1 MCLSRYED
9 WESMAGKVSSDPNK
23 FILPDLGEGLEEAE
37 LIKWVVSEGDAVD
50 EHDIL
55 AEMETDK
62 ALVEVPS
69 PRKGTIK
76 TLHASDGDII
86 KVGAVFVTYEGGD
99 DDTPAR
105 AEQDTELTTEAA
117 EEEAKDAGTVVGQVS
132 DILAG
137 MGSGDGKALAA
148 PAVRRLARDL
158 GIEIDSV
165 AGTGI
170 GGRVTAKDVRNAAEN
185 GGSSKPAPSAPKQQ
199 SSAPSRPTQ
208 SAPESSRPAET
219 RKPLNLPSTN
229 VGRSYAPQ
237 QPYAPQ
243 PSQQPGFQPYP
254 QQQPGYGYAPPAY
267 PYPPQ
272 YAPYPPYGYAPP
284 PPPPGY
290 GYPQMP
296 YPQQQQGLPAAP
308 GYQGPGSYRPIPNP
322 AQQSQVQPGQ
332 GEAHIPFKGI
342 RRTIANRLRE
352 SVNTAVHFTVMDEAD
367 VTALDGLRK
376 EISAQ
381 TGVKLSFLPF
391 ISAAVAKAL
400 SGRFGAMNAIVDE
413 QKEEIVQFAGV
424 HLGIATDTE
433 NGLMVPVIR
442 DADRMNVVELGQSI
456 VDIATAARDRSIPRD
471 QLMGSTFT
479 ISNVGSHAGKF
490 ATPVINSPEVAIL
503 AVGKA
508 YDGVVVRDG
517 QAMVGRVLPLSLACD
532 HRVVDGATAALALA
546 EIVESLQCPE
556 SLL

>member
-1 MCLSRYED
+1 
-9 WESMAGKVSSDPNK
+9 MAGKVSSDPNQ

-37 LIKWVVSEGDAVD
+37 LIKWIVSEGDEVE
-50 EHDIL
+50 EHQIL

-69 PRKGTIK
+69 PRAGKIK
-76 TLHASDGDII
+76 TLHGNDGDII
-86 KVGAVFVTYEGGD
+86 KVGAVFVTYEGGPD
-99 DDTPAR
+99 DAPA
-105 AEQDTELTTEAA
+105 AKPAPKAA
-117 EEEAKDAGTVVGQVS
+117 AAKSEEREDAGTVVGQVS
-132 DILAG
+132 DTLAG

-158 GIEIDSV
+158 GIDIDAV

-185 GGSSKPAPSAPKQQ
+185 GGASKPTSSAAPKQN
-199 SSAPSRPTQ
+199 APAPAAPTQ
-208 SAPESSRPAET
+208 SAPAPSRPAEV

-229 VGRSYAPQ
+229 VGQSYAPQ

-243 PSQQPGFQPYP
+243 PSYQHYP
-254 QQQPGYGYAPPAY
+254 QQQPGYGYPPPAY
-267 PYPPQ
+267 HYPPQ
-272 YAPYPPYGYAPP
+272 PYPAYPPYGYAPP

-290 GYPQMP
+290 GYPQPMP
-296 YPQQQQGLPAAP
+296 QQGLPAAP
-308 GYQGPGSYRPIPNP
+308 GYQGPGGYRPIPNP
-322 AQQSQVQPGQ
+322 AQQSMVQPGQ
-332 GEAHIPFKGI
+332 SEAHIPFKGI

-352 SVNTAVHFTVMDEAD
+352 SVNTAVHFTVVDEAD
-367 VTALDGLRK
+367 VTTLDALRK
-376 EISAQ
+376 EVSAQ

-391 ISAAVAKAL
+391 VCAAVAKSLA
-400 SGRFGAMNAIVDE
+400 GRFGAMNAIVDE
-413 QKEEIVQFAGV
+413 QREEIIQYGAV

-456 VDIATAARDRSIPRD
+456 VNVATAARDRSIPREL
-471 QLMGSTFT
+471 LMGSTFT

-490 ATPVINSPEVAIL
+490 ATPVINAPEVAIL

-517 QAMVGRVLPLSLACD
+517 QAMVGKVMPLSLACD

-546 EIVESLQCPE
+546 EIVESLQNPE

>member
-1 MCLSRYED
+1 
-9 WESMAGKVSSDPNK
+9 MAGKVSSDPNQ

-37 LIKWVVSEGDAVD
+37 LIKWVVSEGDTVE
-50 EHDIL
+50 EHQIL

-69 PRKGTIK
+69 PRAGTIK
-76 TLHASDGDII
+76 TLHGSDGDII
-86 KVGAVFVTYEGGD
+86 KVGAVFVTYEGGAND
-99 DDTPAR
+99 APSPAP
-105 AEQDTELTTEAA
+105 EPAA
-117 EEEAKDAGTVVGQVS
+117 EPTAEEREDAGTVVGAVS
-132 DILAG
+132 DTLAG

-165 AGTGI
+165 QGTGI
-170 GGRVTAKDVRNAAEN
+170 GGRVTAKDVRNAAE
-185 GGSSKPAPSAPKQQ
+185 GGGATKPAAAPTAPAPSAP
-199 SSAPSRPTQ
+199 AP
-208 SAPESSRPAET
+208 APAARPAEI
-219 RKPLNLPSTN
+219 RKPLNLPATN
-229 VGRSYAPQ
+229 VGQSYAPQ
-237 QPYAPQ
+237 QPQAPQPSYQPYPPQQPAYGYAPQ
-243 PSQQPGFQPYP
+243 PM
-254 QQQPGYGYAPPAY
+254 Y

-272 YAPYPPYGYAPP
+272 PYPAYPPYGYAPP
-284 PPPPGY
+284 APGY
-290 GYPQMP
+290 GYPQQPMP
-296 YPQQQQGLPAAP
+296 QQGLPAAP
-308 GYQGPGSYRPIPNP
+308 GYQGPGAYRPIPNP
-322 AQQSQVQPGQ
+322 AQQGMVQPGQ
-332 GEAHIPFKGI
+332 SQASIPFKGI

-352 SVNTAVHFTVMDEAD
+352 SVNTAVHFTVVDDAD
-367 VTALDGLRK
+367 VTALDALRK
-376 EISAQ
+376 EVSAQ

-391 ISAAVAKAL
+391 VCAAVAKSLA
-400 SGRFGAMNAIVDE
+400 GRFGAMNAIVDE
-413 QKEEIVQFAGV
+413 QREEIVQYGGV

-456 VDIATAARDRSIPRD
+456 VNVATAARDRSIPRD

-479 ISNVGSHAGKF
+479 ISNVGSHAGKY
-490 ATPVINSPEVAIL
+490 ATPVINAPEVAIL

-517 QAMVGRVLPLSLACD
+517 QAMVGKVMPLSLACD

-546 EIVESLQCPE
+546 EIVESLQNPE

>member
-1 MCLSRYED
+1 
-9 WESMAGKVSSDPNK
+9 MAGKVSSDPNK

-69 PRKGTIK
+69 PRKGVIK
-76 TLHASDGDII
+76 TLHGSDGDTI

-99 DDTPAR
+99 DDAPTAAPEAPA
-105 AEQDTELTTEAA
+105 AKA
-117 EEEAKDAGTVVGQVS
+117 EEKDAGTVVGQVS
-132 DILAG
+132 DTLAG

-158 GIEIDSV
+158 GIDIDSV

-170 GGRVTAKDVRNAAEN
+170 GGRVTAKDVRNAAE
-185 GGSSKPAPSAPKQQ
+185 GGGASRPAPAPAQSTPAPAASAP
-199 SSAPSRPTQ
+199 AP
-208 SAPESSRPAET
+208 ARPAET

-229 VGRSYAPQ
+229 VGQSYAPQ
-237 QPYAPQ
+237 RPQAPQ
-243 PSQQPGFQPYP
+243 PSYQPYP
-254 QQQPGYGYAPPAY
+254 QQHQQPGYGYAPPAY

-284 PPPPGY
+284 PPPGY
-290 GYPQMP
+290 GYPQPPMP
-296 YPQQQQGLPAAP
+296 YQSPQQGLPAAP
-308 GYQGPGSYRPIPNP
+308 GYQGPGVYRPIPSP
-322 AQQSQVQPGQ
+322 AQQSMVQPGQ
-332 GEAHIPFKGI
+332 SEAHIPFKGI

-367 VTALDGLRK
+367 VTMLDALRK
-376 EISAQ
+376 EVSAQ

-391 ISAAVAKAL
+391 LSAAVARAL
-400 SGRFGAMNAIVDE
+400 AGRFGAMNAIVDE
-413 QKEEIVQFAGV
+413 QREEIVQYGAV

-442 DADRMNVVELGQSI
+442 DADRMNVVELGQAI
-456 VDIATAARDRSIPRD
+456 VNVATAARDRSIPRD

-479 ISNVGSHAGKF
+479 ISNVGSHAGRF

-517 QAMVGRVLPLSLACD
+517 QAMVGKVMPLSLACD

-546 EIVESLQCPE
+546 EIVESLQCPD

>member
-1 MCLSRYED
+1 
-9 WESMAGKVSSDPNK
+9 MAGKVSSDPNQ

-37 LIKWVVSEGDAVD
+37 LIKWVVSEGDEVE
-50 EHDIL
+50 EHQIL

-69 PRKGTIK
+69 PRPGKIK
-76 TLHASDGDII
+76 TLHGSDGDII
-86 KVGAVFVTYEGGD
+86 KVGAVFVTYEGGP
-99 DDTPAR
+99 DTPA
-105 AEQDTELTTEAA
+105 AAPAPAAPAKA
-117 EEEAKDAGTVVGQVS
+117 EEREDAGTVVGQVS
-132 DILAG
+132 DSLAG

-158 GIEIDSV
+158 GIDIDGV

-185 GGSSKPAPSAPKQQ
+185 GGATKPTPA
-199 SSAPSRPTQ
+199 PTQ
-208 SAPESSRPAET
+208 SAPAAPSAPSTPAPAPSRPAEV

-229 VGRSYAPQ
+229 VGQSYAPQ
-237 QPYAPQ
+237 QPHAPQ
-243 PSQQPGFQPYP
+243 PSYQPYP
-254 QQQPGYGYAPPAY
+254 QQQPGYGYAPQPMY

-272 YAPYPPYGYAPP
+272 PYPAYPPYGYAPP

-290 GYPQMP
+290 GYPQQPMP
-296 YPQQQQGLPAAP
+296 QQGLPAAP
-308 GYQGPGSYRPIPNP
+308 GYQGPSGHRPIPAP

-352 SVNTAVHFTVMDEAD
+352 SVNTAVHFTVVDEAD
-367 VTALDGLRK
+367 VTALDALRK
-376 EISAQ
+376 EVSAQ

-391 ISAAVAKAL
+391 VCAAVAKSLA
-400 SGRFGAMNAIVDE
+400 GRFGAMNAIVDE
-413 QKEEIVQFAGV
+413 QREEIVQYGAV

-456 VDIATAARDRSIPRD
+456 VNVATAARDRSIPRD

-479 ISNVGSHAGKF
+479 ISNVGSHAGRF
-490 ATPVINSPEVAIL
+490 ATPVINAPEVAIL

-517 QAMVGRVLPLSLACD
+517 QAMVGKVMPLSLACD

-546 EIVESLQCPE
+546 EIVESLQNPD